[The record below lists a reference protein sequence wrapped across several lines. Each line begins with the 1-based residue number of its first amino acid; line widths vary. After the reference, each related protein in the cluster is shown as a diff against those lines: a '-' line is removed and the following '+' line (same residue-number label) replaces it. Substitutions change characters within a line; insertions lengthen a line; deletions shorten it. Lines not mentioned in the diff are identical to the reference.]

1 MSKKIIVPTGYMGSG
16 SSAVTDILRE
26 YKGINTK
33 NADYEYIF
41 LHMPDGV
48 FDLEDKLLLNNN
60 ALRSDEAIKNFRN
73 KISDLYSLRGWWP
86 GNYKK
91 YVSANFLDIVD
102 KYIQKI
108 KFDSFSGVWY
118 YNEKYRGFK
127 LYKRAIINR
136 SLKLF
141 NKPPKLDKFDIEY
154 TFIKEDKFY
163 QYTGEFIED
172 FVEELNK
179 DSEKDIVLDQLLLPH
194 NVYRLDN
201 YAKYLDIKV
210 VIVERDPR
218 DVFIMNKY
226 VWVKNGVPV
235 LYPEDV
241 YKFCRYY
248 KEMRENERK
257 NNYEVLRIK
266 FEDLIFNYD
275 NSIKMI
281 EAYLNLDSTNHI
293 KKRKYFNPDISIN
306 NIQIYKQEKY
316 KEEVAVIEK
325 ELENYLHITNK
336 EVVSNAN
343 PF

>member
-1 MSKKIIVPTGYMGSG
+1 MNKKIIVPTGYMGSG

-26 YKGINTK
+26 YKGIDTK

-91 YVSANFLDIVD
+91 YVSDNFLNIVD

-108 KFDSFSGVWY
+108 KFDSFNGVWY
-118 YNEKYRGFK
+118 YHEKYRGYK

-136 SLKLF
+136 ILKLF
-141 NKPPKLDKFDIEY
+141 NKPPKLDNFNIEY
-154 TFIKEDKFY
+154 TFVKPDKFY
-163 QYTGEFIED
+163 KYTGEFIKD
-172 FVEELNK
+172 FVLELNK
-179 DSEKDIVLDQLLLPH
+179 DNKDSVVLDQLLLPH
-194 NVYRLDN
+194 NVYRLD
-201 YAKYLDIKV
+201 KYTKHLDIKV

-226 VWVKNGVPV
+226 IWPKKSLQV

-248 KEMRENERK
+248 KEMRENEIK
-257 NNYEVLRIK
+257 NNYDALRIK

-275 NSIKMI
+275 NSIKRI
-281 EAYLNLDSTNHI
+281 ENYLNLSPNDHI
-293 KKRKYFNPDISIN
+293 AKRKYFNPDISIN
-306 NIQIYKQEKY
+306 NIQIYQQEKY
-316 KEEVAVIEK
+316 KKEVEVIEK
-325 ELENYLHITNK
+325 ELENYLYITNEK
-336 EVVSNAN
+336 VLSHKN